1 MRARSGLDPRSV
13 WAQRLG
19 QLERRLRTKED
30 RIVVLETENAALHL
44 KLAEYQG
51 LAGRSTNEVLQL
63 YSAHGQQQKLQRSSV
78 VIQLHGAIKRLKQD
92 LKSLRSFALELS
104 KDFQRQSKTYLYH
117 VLTAVQGIQLQNEAM
132 QRRFLSGVERRKNW
146 VRRLFP
152 TLPICWHLRAVLL
165 SEKVFQIKAFDLE
178 QSLQE
183 VTERY
188 EKEKQKRRALHNT
201 LVELRGNIRVHCRI
215 RPLLPFDTAAGH
227 SVSQDRQRNSSE
239 KVAYAADD
247 ETVLV
252 KCSRPGHAS
261 INKTFQFERVY
272 SPLESQD
279 TVFADVAPLLTSLLD
294 GYNVCIMAYGQTGS
308 GKTYTML
315 GPQLE
320 ENFAYSIEDASELG
334 IIPRATQEV
343 FRLISEK
350 PPGSYWVEVSVVEV
364 YNNEIFD
371 LLAKDSC
378 GKVFGV
384 KRDVV
389 TTREGKSDVPLLTY
403 ETVENASEFLHLV
416 NKGLQLR
423 VRHPTL
429 VHAHSSRSHLV
440 VTLTITTIVSGDN
453 FGTSWEDEQTSQ
465 RLNKE
470 VSCTLPQKMREN
482 KSTSSSR
489 ASSPAQIEATE
500 KMKQVKTRLQLV
512 DLAGSE
518 CVGMSG
524 VTGAALR
531 ETSFI
536 NRSLSALADVLGA
549 IAEQRSH
556 VPYRNSKLT
565 HLLQDSVGGD
575 AKLLVMLCIS
585 PDQKYL
591 TESMQSLGFGTRARQ
606 VQRGQ
611 VKKKSFPVSSK
622 AK

>member
-1 MRARSGLDPRSV
+1 MRPRRGLDPGSV
-13 WAQRLG
+13 WAQRLR
-19 QLERRLRTKED
+19 QLEQRLRAKEE

-51 LAGRSTNEVLQL
+51 LAGRSTSEVLQL
-63 YSAHGQQQKLQRSSV
+63 YSAHGQQQKLQRTSV
-78 VIQLHGAIKRLKQD
+78 VTQLHGTVKRLKQD
-92 LKSLRSFALELS
+92 LKRLRSFVLELS
-104 KDFQRQSKTYLYH
+104 KDFQRQSKTYLYQI
-117 VLTAVQGIQLQNEAM
+117 LTAVQGIQLENEAM
-132 QRRFLSGVERRKNW
+132 QM
-146 VRRLFP
+146 
-152 TLPICWHLRAVLL
+152 
-165 SEKVFQIKAFDLE
+165 FQIKAFDLE

-188 EKEKQKRRALHNT
+188 EKEKQKRRALHNS

-215 RPLLPFDTAAGH
+215 RPLLPFDAASGH
-227 SVSQDRQRNSSE
+227 SISEDRQRNFPE

-247 ETVLV
+247 ETVLI

-261 INKTFQFERVY
+261 INRTFQFERVY
-272 SPLESQD
+272 NALESQD
-279 TVFADVAPLLTSLLD
+279 IVFADVAPLLTSLLD

-320 ENFAYSIEDASELG
+320 ENFAFSIEDESELG

-343 FRLISEK
+343 FRLLSEK

-371 LLAKDSC
+371 LLAKDNY

-384 KRDVV
+384 KREVV
-389 TTREGKSDVPLLTY
+389 TTREGKSDVPLLMH
-403 ETVENASEFLHLV
+403 ETVENAAEFLHLV
-416 NKGLQLR
+416 NKGVQLR

-440 VTLTITTIVSGDN
+440 VTLTINTIISGDN

-470 VSCTLPQKMREN
+470 VSCTFPQKMREN

-489 ASSPAQIEATE
+489 ASSPTQLEATE
-500 KMKQVKTRLQLV
+500 KLKKVKTRLQLV

-531 ETSFI
+531 ETSYI

-565 HLLQDSVGGD
+565 HLLQDSLGGD

-591 TESMQSLGFGTRARQ
+591 TESMQTLGFGTRARQ

-611 VKKKSFPVSSK
+611 LKKKNFPVPSK

>member
-1 MRARSGLDPRSV
+1 LSDYGIDSL
-13 WAQRLG
+13 LG
-19 QLERRLRTKED
+19 FLK
-30 RIVVLETENAALHL
+30 ACFLH
-44 KLAEYQG
+44 KF
-51 LAGRSTNEVLQL
+51 TV
-63 YSAHGQQQKLQRSSV
+63 
-78 VIQLHGAIKRLKQD
+78 
-92 LKSLRSFALELS
+92 
-104 KDFQRQSKTYLYH
+104 
-117 VLTAVQGIQLQNEAM
+117 
-132 QRRFLSGVERRKNW
+132 
-146 VRRLFP
+146 
-152 TLPICWHLRAVLL
+152 TLL
-165 SEKVFQIKAFDLE
+165 FQIKAFDLE

-188 EKEKQKRRALHNT
+188 EKETQKRRALHNS

-215 RPLLPFDTAAGH
+215 RPLLPFDTAAG
-227 SVSQDRQRNSSE
+227 QRNFSDE
-239 KVAYAADD
+239 VAYAADD

-252 KCSRPGHAS
+252 KCSRPGHAP

-272 SPLESQD
+272 SASESQD

-315 GPQLE
+315 GPQPE
-320 ENFAYSIEDASELG
+320 ENFAFAIEDESELG

-389 TTREGKSDVPLLTY
+389 TTREGKSDVPLLTH

-423 VRHPTL
+423 VKHPTL

-440 VTLTITTIVSGDN
+440 VTLTITTVVSGDN
-453 FGTSWEDEQTSQ
+453 FG
-465 RLNKE
+465 K
-470 VSCTLPQKMREN
+470 EN

-489 ASSPAQIEATE
+489 ASSPAQLEATE

-524 VTGAALR
+524 ATGAALR

-585 PDQKYL
+585 PTQKYL
-591 TESMQSLGFGTRARQ
+591 TESMQSLGFGTRAQQ

-611 VKKKSFPVSSK
+611 GKKKNFPVLSK

>member
-1 MRARSGLDPRSV
+1 
-13 WAQRLG
+13 
-19 QLERRLRTKED
+19 KEE

-44 KLAEYQG
+44 KLAEYQV

-63 YSAHGQQQKLQRSSV
+63 YAAHGQQQKLQRSSV
-78 VIQLHGAIKRLKQD
+78 VIQLHRTIKKRLKQD
-92 LKSLRSFALELS
+92 LKSLHSFALELS
-104 KDFQRQSKTYLYH
+104 KDFRRQSKACLYQ
-117 VLTAVQGIQLQNEAM
+117 VLAAVQGVQLQNEAM
-132 QRRFLSGVERRKNW
+132 QM
-146 VRRLFP
+146 
-152 TLPICWHLRAVLL
+152 
-165 SEKVFQIKAFDLE
+165 FQIKAFDLE

-188 EKEKQKRRALHNT
+188 EREKQKRKALHNC

-215 RPLLPFDTAAGH
+215 RPLLPFDDAVGH
-227 SVSQDRQRNSSE
+227 SISQDRQRNFSE

-272 SPLESQD
+272 NDSESQD
-279 TVFADVAPLLTSLLD
+279 AVFADVAPLLTSLLD

-320 ENFAYSIEDASELG
+320 GNCAFSIEDESELG

-371 LLAKDSC
+371 LLAKDSY

-389 TTREGKSDVPLLTY
+389 TNREGKSDVPLLTQM
-403 ETVENASEFLHLV
+403 TVQNASEFLHLV

-423 VRHPTL
+423 VKHPTL

-440 VTLTITTIVSGDN
+440 VTLTITTVVFGDN
-453 FGTSWEDEQTSQ
+453 FGTPWEDEQSSQ

-470 VSCTLPQKMREN
+470 VFCTFPQKTRDN
-482 KSTSSSR
+482 KSTCSSGT
-489 ASSPAQIEATE
+489 SSPVQLEATE
-500 KMKQVKTRLQLV
+500 KIKQVKTRLQLV

-524 VTGAALR
+524 ATGAALR

-585 PDQKYL
+585 PGQKYL

-611 VKKKSFPVSSK
+611 VKKKNFPVPSK

>member
-1 MRARSGLDPRSV
+1 M
-13 WAQRLG
+13 
-19 QLERRLRTKED
+19 KF
-30 RIVVLETENAALHL
+30 
-44 KLAEYQG
+44 
-51 LAGRSTNEVLQL
+51 
-63 YSAHGQQQKLQRSSV
+63 QRSSV
-78 VIQLHGAIKRLKQD
+78 VTQLHGAIKRLKQD
-92 LKSLRSFALELS
+92 LKSLHSFALELS
-104 KDFQRQSKTYLYH
+104 KDFQRQSKTCLYQ
-117 VLTAVQGIQLQNEAM
+117 VLAAVQGTQLQNEAM
-132 QRRFLSGVERRKNW
+132 QM
-146 VRRLFP
+146 
-152 TLPICWHLRAVLL
+152 
-165 SEKVFQIKAFDLE
+165 FQIKAFDLE

-188 EKEKQKRRALHNT
+188 EKEKQKRKALHNS
-201 LVELRGNIRVHCRI
+201 LIELRGNIRVHCRI
-215 RPLLPFDTAAGH
+215 RPLLPFDDAAGH
-227 SVSQDRQRNSSE
+227 SQDRQRNFSE
-239 KVAYAADD
+239 KVAHAADD

-261 INKTFQFERVY
+261 VNKTFQFERVY
-272 SPLESQD
+272 NDLESQD
-279 TVFADVAPLLTSLLD
+279 AVFADVAPLLTSLLD

-320 ENFAYSIEDASELG
+320 GNLAFATEEQSELG

-389 TTREGKSDVPLLTY
+389 TTREGKSDVPLLTH

-423 VRHPTL
+423 VTHPTL

-440 VTLTITTIVSGDN
+440 VTLTITTAVFGDN
-453 FGTSWEDEQTSQ
+453 FGTLWEDEQTSQ

-470 VSCTLPQKMREN
+470 ASFTFPQKMRDN

-489 ASSPAQIEATE
+489 ASSPVQLEATE

-549 IAEQRSH
+549 IAEQRAH

-585 PDQKYL
+585 PGQKYL

-611 VKKKSFPVSSK
+611 VKKKNFPVPSK
-622 AK
+622 GK

>member
-1 MRARSGLDPRSV
+1 IK
-13 WAQRLG
+13 Q
-19 QLERRLRTKED
+19 
-30 RIVVLETENAALHL
+30 
-44 KLAEYQG
+44 YQG
-51 LAGRSTNEVLQL
+51 LAGRSTKEVLQL
-63 YSAHGQQQKLQRSSV
+63 YSARGQQQKLQRSSV
-78 VIQLHGAIKRLKQD
+78 ATQLHGTVKKRLKQD

-104 KDFQRQSKTYLYH
+104 KDFQRQSKTYLH
-117 VLTAVQGIQLQNEAM
+117 QVLTAVQGIQLQKEAM
-132 QRRFLSGVERRKNW
+132 QM
-146 VRRLFP
+146 
-152 TLPICWHLRAVLL
+152 
-165 SEKVFQIKAFDLE
+165 FQIKAFDLE
-178 QSLQE
+178 QTLQE

-188 EKEKQKRRALHNT
+188 EKEKQKRRALHNS
-201 LVELRGNIRVHCRI
+201 LVELRGNIRIHCRI

-227 SVSQDRQRNSSE
+227 SVSQDRQRNFPE
-239 KVAYAADD
+239 KVTYAADD

-272 SPLESQD
+272 NASESQEV
-279 TVFADVAPLLTSLLD
+279 VFADVAPLLTSLLD

-320 ENFAYSIEDASELG
+320 ENSAYSTENESELG
-334 IIPRATQEV
+334 IIPRATQEL

-371 LLAKDSC
+371 LLAKDNC

-389 TTREGKSDVPLLTY
+389 TTKEGKRDIPLLVY
-403 ETVENASEFLHLV
+403 ETVEDTSEFLHLV

-440 VTLTITTIVSGDN
+440 VTLTITTVVSGDN
-453 FGTSWEDEQTSQ
+453 FTGMSWEDDQSSQ

-470 VSCTLPQKMREN
+470 VSWTFPQKMRDN
-482 KSTSSSR
+482 TSTSSSR
-489 ASSPAQIEATE
+489 ASSPAHFEATE
-500 KMKQVKTRLQLV
+500 KTKQVKTSLQLV

-549 IAEQRSH
+549 IAEQRTH

-565 HLLQDSVGGD
+565 HLLQDSIGGD

-585 PDQKYL
+585 PGQKYL

-611 VKKKSFPVSSK
+611 VKKKNFPLLSK

>member
-1 MRARSGLDPRSV
+1 
-13 WAQRLG
+13 
-19 QLERRLRTKED
+19 KEE
-30 RIVVLETENAALHL
+30 RIVILETENAALHL
-44 KLAEYQG
+44 KLAEYQE
-51 LAGRSTNEVLQL
+51 LARRSTNEVLQL
-63 YSAHGQQQKLQRSSV
+63 YFAHGQQQKLRRSSA
-78 VIQLHGAIKRLKQD
+78 VIQLHGAIKKRLKQD
-92 LKSLRSFALELS
+92 LKSLHSFALELS
-104 KDFQRQSKTYLYH
+104 KDFQRQCKTYLYR

-132 QRRFLSGVERRKNW
+132 QM
-146 VRRLFP
+146 
-152 TLPICWHLRAVLL
+152 
-165 SEKVFQIKAFDLE
+165 FQIKAFDLE

-188 EKEKQKRRALHNT
+188 EKEKQKRRSLHNS

-227 SVSQDRQRNSSE
+227 LISQDRQRNFSE
-239 KVAYAADD
+239 KVVYAADD

-272 SPLESQD
+272 NASESQD
-279 TVFADVAPLLTSLLD
+279 TVFLDVAPLLTSLLD

-320 ENFAYSIEDASELG
+320 ETFARSREDDSELG
-334 IIPRATQEV
+334 IIPRASQEV

-378 GKVFGV
+378 GKVLGV

-416 NKGLQLR
+416 NKGVQLR

-465 RLNKE
+465 RLHKE
-470 VSCTLPQKMREN
+470 VSCTFPQKMRDS
-482 KSTSSSR
+482 KSTSSR
-489 ASSPAQIEATE
+489 PSSPAQLEATE

-549 IAEQRSH
+549 IAEQRPH

-611 VKKKSFPVSSK
+611 VRKKNFTVLSK

>member
-1 MRARSGLDPRSV
+1 
-13 WAQRLG
+13 
-19 QLERRLRTKED
+19 
-30 RIVVLETENAALHL
+30 
-44 KLAEYQG
+44 
-51 LAGRSTNEVLQL
+51 
-63 YSAHGQQQKLQRSSV
+63 
-78 VIQLHGAIKRLKQD
+78 
-92 LKSLRSFALELS
+92 
-104 KDFQRQSKTYLYH
+104 
-117 VLTAVQGIQLQNEAM
+117 M
-132 QRRFLSGVERRKNW
+132 QM
-146 VRRLFP
+146 
-152 TLPICWHLRAVLL
+152 
-165 SEKVFQIKAFDLE
+165 FQIKAFDLE

-188 EKEKQKRRALHNT
+188 EKEKQKRRALHNS

-227 SVSQDRQRNSSE
+227 SVSQDRQRNFSE
-239 KVAYAADD
+239 KVAYAADE

-252 KCSRPGHAS
+252 KCCRPGHAS

-272 SPLESQD
+272 SASESQD

-320 ENFAYSIEDASELG
+320 ENFAFSIEDESELG
-334 IIPRATQEV
+334 IIPRATHEV

-389 TTREGKSDVPLLTY
+389 TTREGKSDVPLLTH

-423 VRHPTL
+423 VTHPTL

-453 FGTSWEDEQTSQ
+453 FESGSQMLLLRKRKDTKQSSAAMELPRVVGTSWEDEQTSQ

-470 VSCTLPQKMREN
+470 VSCTFPQKMRGN
-482 KSTSSSR
+482 KSASSSR
-489 ASSPAQIEATE
+489 ASSPAQLEATE
-500 KMKQVKTRLQLV
+500 KLKQVKTRLQLV

-585 PDQKYL
+585 PDKKYL

-611 VKKKSFPVSSK
+611 VKKKNFPVQSK

>member
-1 MRARSGLDPRSV
+1 I
-13 WAQRLG
+13 
-19 QLERRLRTKED
+19 KEE

-44 KLAEYQG
+44 KLAE
-51 LAGRSTNEVLQL
+51 
-63 YSAHGQQQKLQRSSV
+63 
-78 VIQLHGAIKRLKQD
+78 KRLKQD
-92 LKSLRSFALELS
+92 LKSLHSFALELL
-104 KDFQRQSKTYLYH
+104 KDFQHQSKTYLYQI
-117 VLTAVQGIQLQNEAM
+117 LTAVQGIQLQNEAM
-132 QRRFLSGVERRKNW
+132 Q
-146 VRRLFP
+146 
-152 TLPICWHLRAVLL
+152 I
-165 SEKVFQIKAFDLE
+165 FQIKAFDLE
-178 QSLQE
+178 QSLEE

-188 EKEKQKRRALHNT
+188 EKEKQKRRALHNS

-215 RPLLPFDTAAGH
+215 RPLLPFDAAAGH
-227 SVSQDRQRNSSE
+227 SLSQDRQSFSE

-272 SPLESQD
+272 NASESQD

-320 ENFAYSIEDASELG
+320 ENFPYAIEDESELG

-343 FRLISEK
+343 FRLLSEK
-350 PPGSYWVEVSVVEV
+350 PLGSYWVEVSIVEV

-378 GKVFGV
+378 GKVFGI

-416 NKGLQLR
+416 NRGLQLR
-423 VRHPTL
+423 VSHPTL

-453 FGTSWEDEQTSQ
+453 FGTSWEDEQASH
-465 RLNKE
+465 RLSKE
-470 VSCTLPQKMREN
+470 VSCIFPQKMRDN
-482 KSTSSSR
+482 SSTSSSR
-489 ASSPAQIEATE
+489 ASSPVQLEAAE

-549 IAEQRSH
+549 IAEQRAH

-565 HLLQDSVGGD
+565 HLLQDSIGGD

-585 PDQKYL
+585 PGQKYL

-611 VKKKSFPVSSK
+611 GKKKNFPVPSK
-622 AK
+622 TK

>member
-1 MRARSGLDPRSV
+1 MRPRSGPDLGSV
-13 WAQRLG
+13 WAQRLR
-19 QLERRLRTKED
+19 QLEQRLRAKEE

-51 LAGRSTNEVLQL
+51 LAGRSTQEVLQL

-78 VIQLHGAIKRLKQD
+78 VTQLHGAIKRFKQD
-92 LKSLRSFALELS
+92 LKSLRSFAFELS
-104 KDFQRQSKTYLYH
+104 KKFQRQSQTYLYQI
-117 VLTAVQGIQLQNEAM
+117 LTAVQGIQLQNEAM
-132 QRRFLSGVERRKNW
+132 Q
-146 VRRLFP
+146 
-152 TLPICWHLRAVLL
+152 I
-165 SEKVFQIKAFDLE
+165 FQIKAFDLE

-188 EKEKQKRRALHNT
+188 EKEKQKRRALHNS

-215 RPLLPFDTAAGH
+215 RPLLPFDTTGH
-227 SVSQDRQRNSSE
+227 SISQDRQRTFSE
-239 KVAYAADD
+239 KVAHAADD

-252 KCSRPGHAS
+252 KCSRPGHTS

-272 SPLESQD
+272 NASESQD
-279 TVFADVAPLLTSLLD
+279 IVFADVAPLLTSLLD

-320 ENFAYSIEDASELG
+320 ENFPFSIEDESELG

-350 PPGSYWVEVSVVEV
+350 PSGSYWVEVSVVEV

-389 TTREGKSDVPLLTY
+389 TTREGKSDVPLLTH
-403 ETVENASEFLHLV
+403 ETVENASEVLHLV
-416 NKGLQLR
+416 SKSLQLR

-440 VTLTITTIVSGDN
+440 VTLTITTVDSGEN
-453 FGTSWEDEQTSQ
+453 FGTSWEEEQTSQ

-470 VSCTLPQKMREN
+470 VSCTFPQKMRDN

-489 ASSPAQIEATE
+489 PSSPAQLEATE

-611 VKKKSFPVSSK
+611 VKKKNFPVPSK

>member
-1 MRARSGLDPRSV
+1 
-13 WAQRLG
+13 Q
-19 QLERRLRTKED
+19 
-30 RIVVLETENAALHL
+30 
-44 KLAEYQG
+44 YQG
-51 LAGRSTNEVLQL
+51 LARRSTNEVLQL

-78 VIQLHGAIKRLKQD
+78 VTRLHGAVKKRLKKD

-104 KDFQRQSKTYLYH
+104 KEFQHQSRTYLYQ
-117 VLTAVQGIQLQNEAM
+117 VLTAVREIQLQNEAM
-132 QRRFLSGVERRKNW
+132 QM
-146 VRRLFP
+146 
-152 TLPICWHLRAVLL
+152 
-165 SEKVFQIKAFDLE
+165 FQMKAFDLE

-188 EKEKQKRRALHNT
+188 EKEKQKRRALHNS

-227 SVSQDRQRNSSE
+227 LVPQDRQRNVSE
-239 KVAYAADD
+239 KVAYAVDD

-272 SPLESQD
+272 SASETQD
-279 TVFADVAPLLTSLLD
+279 IVFADVAPLLTSLLD

-320 ENFAYSIEDASELG
+320 ENFAFSLEDESELG

-389 TTREGKSDVPLLTY
+389 TTREGKNDVPLLTH

-423 VRHPTL
+423 ARHPTL

-440 VTLTITTIVSGDN
+440 VTLTITTIVSEDN
-453 FGTSWEDEQTSQ
+453 FGTSWEDEQTTQ

-470 VSCTLPQKMREN
+470 GFCTQKTREN

-489 ASSPAQIEATE
+489 ASSPAQLEATE
-500 KMKQVKTRLQLV
+500 KLKQVKTRLQLV

-556 VPYRNSKLT
+556 VPYRNSRLT
-565 HLLQDSVGGD
+565 RLLQDSVGGD

-611 VKKKSFPVSSK
+611 VKKKNCPVPSK

>member
-1 MRARSGLDPRSV
+1 MRPRSGLGLGSA
-13 WAQRLG
+13 WAQRLR
-19 QLERRLRTKED
+19 QLEQRLRAKEE

-63 YSAHGQQQKLQRSSV
+63 YSAHGQQQKFQRSSV
-78 VIQLHGAIKRLKQD
+78 ATQLHGAIKRLKQD
-92 LKSLRSFALELS
+92 LKSLHSFALELS
-104 KDFQRQSKTYLYH
+104 KDFQRQSRSYLCQI
-117 VLTAVQGIQLQNEAM
+117 LTAVQGIQLQNEAM
-132 QRRFLSGVERRKNW
+132 K
-146 VRRLFP
+146 
-152 TLPICWHLRAVLL
+152 I
-165 SEKVFQIKAFDLE
+165 FQIKAFDLE

-188 EKEKQKRRALHNT
+188 EKEKQKRRALHNS

-227 SVSQDRQRNSSE
+227 LISQDRQRNFSE
-239 KVAYAADD
+239 KTAYAADD

-261 INKTFQFERVY
+261 VTKTFQFERVY
-272 SPLESQD
+272 NASESQD

-315 GPQLE
+315 GSQME
-320 ENFAYSIEDASELG
+320 ENFAFSTEDESELG

-350 PPGSYWVEVSVVEV
+350 PPGSCWVEVSVVEV

-389 TTREGKSDVPLLTY
+389 TTREGKSEVPLLTY

-453 FGTSWEDEQTSQ
+453 FESEGQMLRKRKDMKQSSAATELPGVVGTSWEDEQTSQ
-465 RLNKE
+465 KLNKE
-470 VSCTLPQKMREN
+470 VSCTFPQKMRDN
-482 KSTSSSR
+482 RSTSSSR
-489 ASSPAQIEATE
+489 ASSPAQLEETE
-500 KMKQVKTRLQLV
+500 KIKQVKTRLQLV

-565 HLLQDSVGGD
+565 HLLQDSLGCSHMFARSLTLCPVAVRQRRKTEHTHSTVLQIPFVFGSPPHLCRNSF
-575 AKLLVMLCIS
+575 KEVMLNCW
-585 PDQKYL
+585 
-591 TESMQSLGFGTRARQ
+591 
-606 VQRGQ
+606 
-611 VKKKSFPVSSK
+611 
-622 AK
+622 

>member
-1 MRARSGLDPRSV
+1 MRARSGLDPGSV

-19 QLERRLRTKED
+19 QLERRLR
-30 RIVVLETENAALHL
+30 
-44 KLAEYQG
+44 YQG

-78 VIQLHGAIKRLKQD
+78 VTQLHGAIKRLKQD

-104 KDFQRQSKTYLYH
+104 KDFQRQSKTYLYQ

-132 QRRFLSGVERRKNW
+132 QRHFLSGVEKRKNW

-152 TLPICWHLRAVLL
+152 TLPVCWHLRAVLL
-165 SEKVFQIKAFDLE
+165 LEKVFQIKAFDLE

-188 EKEKQKRRALHNT
+188 EKEKQRRRALHNT

-227 SVSQDRQRNSSE
+227 SVSQDGQRNSSE

-252 KCSRPGHAS
+252 KCSRPSHAS

-272 SPLESQD
+272 SPSESQD

-320 ENFAYSIEDASELG
+320 ENFAYCIEDASELG

-470 VSCTLPQKMREN
+470 VSCTFPQKMREN

-611 VKKKSFPVSSK
+611 VKKKSFPVPSK

>member
-1 MRARSGLDPRSV
+1 MMRPRRGLDPGSV
-13 WAQRLG
+13 WAQRLR
-19 QLERRLRTKED
+19 QLEQRLRAKEE

-51 LAGRSTNEVLQL
+51 LAGRSTDEVLQL
-63 YSAHGQQQKLQRSSV
+63 YAAHGQQMKLQRSFLV
-78 VIQLHGAIKRLKQD
+78 TQLHGAIKRLKQD
-92 LKSLRSFALELS
+92 LKSLHSFALELS
-104 KDFQRQSKTYLYH
+104 KDFQRQSKTCLYQ
-117 VLTAVQGIQLQNEAM
+117 VLVAVQGIQLQNEAM
-132 QRRFLSGVERRKNW
+132 QM
-146 VRRLFP
+146 
-152 TLPICWHLRAVLL
+152 
-165 SEKVFQIKAFDLE
+165 FQIKAFDLE

-188 EKEKQKRRALHNT
+188 EKEKQKRKALHNS
-201 LVELRGNIRVHCRI
+201 LIELRGNIRVHCRI
-215 RPLLPFDTAAGH
+215 RPLLPFDDAAGH
-227 SVSQDRQRNSSE
+227 SLSQDRQRNFSE
-239 KVAYAADD
+239 KAAYAADD

-261 INKTFQFERVY
+261 VNKTFQFDRVY
-272 SPLESQD
+272 NDLESQD
-279 TVFADVAPLLTSLLD
+279 AVFADVAPLLTSLLD

-320 ENFAYSIEDASELG
+320 ENLAFSIEEESELG

-343 FRLISEK
+343 FR
-350 PPGSYWVEVSVVEV
+350 
-364 YNNEIFD
+364 
-371 LLAKDSC
+371 
-378 GKVFGV
+378 
-384 KRDVV
+384 
-389 TTREGKSDVPLLTY
+389 
-403 ETVENASEFLHLV
+403 TVENASEFLHLV

-423 VRHPTL
+423 VTHPTL

-440 VTLTITTIVSGDN
+440 VTLTITTVVFGDN
-453 FGTSWEDEQTSQ
+453 FGTLWEDEQTSQ

-470 VSCTLPQKMREN
+470 ASCTFPQKMRDN
-482 KSTSSSR
+482 KSTSSSG
-489 ASSPAQIEATE
+489 ASSPVQLEATE

-549 IAEQRSH
+549 IAEQRAH

-575 AKLLVMLCIS
+575 AKLLLILCIS
-585 PDQKYL
+585 PGQKYL

-611 VKKKSFPVSSK
+611 VKKKNFPVLSK
-622 AK
+622 GK

>member
-1 MRARSGLDPRSV
+1 MRPRSGLSLGSV
-13 WAQRLG
+13 WAQRLR
-19 QLERRLRTKED
+19 QLEQRLRTKEE

-78 VIQLHGAIKRLKQD
+78 VTQLHGAIKKRLKQD
-92 LKSLRSFALELS
+92 LKSLHSFALELS
-104 KDFQRQSKTYLYH
+104 KDFQRQSKTYLYQ

-132 QRRFLSGVERRKNW
+132 QM
-146 VRRLFP
+146 
-152 TLPICWHLRAVLL
+152 
-165 SEKVFQIKAFDLE
+165 FQMKAFDLE

-188 EKEKQKRRALHNT
+188 EKEKQKRRALHNN

-227 SVSQDRQRNSSE
+227 LMSQDRQRSFSE
-239 KVAYAADD
+239 KVAYATDD

-272 SPLESQD
+272 NASESQD

-315 GPQLE
+315 GPQIE
-320 ENFAYSIEDASELG
+320 ENFAFEDESELG

-378 GKVFGV
+378 GKVFGI

-389 TTREGKSDVPLLTY
+389 TTREGKSDVPWLTH
-403 ETVENASEFLHLV
+403 ETVENASDFLHLV

-440 VTLTITTIVSGDN
+440 VTLTITTVVSGDN

-470 VSCTLPQKMREN
+470 VSCTLPQKERDS

-489 ASSPAQIEATE
+489 ASSPAQLEATE

-585 PDQKYL
+585 PHQKYL

-611 VKKKSFPVSSK
+611 VKKKNFPVPSK

>member
-1 MRARSGLDPRSV
+1 
-13 WAQRLG
+13 
-19 QLERRLRTKED
+19 KEE

-78 VIQLHGAIKRLKQD
+78 LTQLHGTVKKRLKQD
-92 LKSLRSFALELS
+92 LKSLHSFALELS

-117 VLTAVQGIQLQNEAM
+117 ILTAVQGIQLQNEAM
-132 QRRFLSGVERRKNW
+132 QM
-146 VRRLFP
+146 
-152 TLPICWHLRAVLL
+152 
-165 SEKVFQIKAFDLE
+165 FQIKAFDLE

-188 EKEKQKRRALHNT
+188 EKEKQKRRALHNS

-227 SVSQDRQRNSSE
+227 SILQDRQRNFSE

-261 INKTFQFERVY
+261 INKTFHFERVY
-272 SPLESQD
+272 SASESQD
-279 TVFADVAPLLTSLLD
+279 TVFADVSPLLTSLLD

-320 ENFAYSIEDASELG
+320 DNLAFSIEDESELG

-378 GKVFGV
+378 GKVFGI

-389 TTREGKSDVPLLTY
+389 TTREGDVPLLTH
-403 ETVENASEFLHLV
+403 ETIENASEFLHLV

-453 FGTSWEDEQTSQ
+453 FGNSWEDEQSSQ

-470 VSCTLPQKMREN
+470 VSCTFPQKMRDS

-489 ASSPAQIEATE
+489 ASSPAQLEASE
-500 KMKQVKTRLQLV
+500 KLKQVKTRLQLV

-524 VTGAALR
+524 VTGDALR

-565 HLLQDSVGGD
+565 HLLQDSLGGE

-585 PDQKYL
+585 PGQKYL
-591 TESMQSLGFGTRARQ
+591 TESMQSLGFGSRARQ

-611 VKKKSFPVSSK
+611 VKKKNFPVQSK

>member
-1 MRARSGLDPRSV
+1 
-13 WAQRLG
+13 
-19 QLERRLRTKED
+19 KEE
-30 RIVVLETENAALHL
+30 RIVVLETENAVLHL

-63 YSAHGQQQKLQRSSV
+63 YATRGQKLKLQRSSV
-78 VIQLHGAIKRLKQD
+78 VTQLHGAVKRLKQD
-92 LKSLRSFALELS
+92 LKSLHSFALELS
-104 KDFQRQSKTYLYH
+104 KDFQRQSKACLYQ
-117 VLTAVQGIQLQNEAM
+117 VLAAVQGIQLQNEAM
-132 QRRFLSGVERRKNW
+132 QM
-146 VRRLFP
+146 
-152 TLPICWHLRAVLL
+152 
-165 SEKVFQIKAFDLE
+165 FQIKAFDLE

-188 EKEKQKRRALHNT
+188 EKEKQKRKALHNS

-215 RPLLPFDTAAGH
+215 RPLLPFDDAAGL
-227 SVSQDRQRNSSE
+227 SVSQDRQRNFSE

-261 INKTFQFERVY
+261 INKTFPFERVY
-272 SPLESQD
+272 NDLESQD
-279 TVFADVAPLLTSLLD
+279 AVFADVAPLLTSLLD

-320 ENFAYSIEDASELG
+320 RNLAFSTEEESELG

-371 LLAKDSC
+371 LLAKDSY
-378 GKVFGV
+378 GVFGV

-389 TTREGKSDVPLLTY
+389 TTREGKSDVPLLTH

-440 VTLTITTIVSGDN
+440 VTLTITTVVFGDN
-453 FGTSWEDEQTSQ
+453 FGTLWEDEQTSQ
-465 RLNKE
+465 KLHKE
-470 VSCTLPQKMREN
+470 TSCTFQQKMRDN

-489 ASSPAQIEATE
+489 ASSPVQLEATE

-549 IAEQRSH
+549 IAEQRAH

-565 HLLQDSVGGD
+565 HLLQDSIGGD

-585 PDQKYL
+585 PGQKYL
-591 TESMQSLGFGTRARQ
+591 TESMQSLGFGSRARQ

-611 VKKKSFPVSSK
+611 IKKKNFPVLSK

>member
-1 MRARSGLDPRSV
+1 MRPPSGIDPGSV
-13 WAQRLG
+13 WAQRLR
-19 QLERRLRTKED
+19 QLERRLRTKEE

-51 LAGRSTNEVLQL
+51 FARRSTNEVLQL

-78 VIQLHGAIKRLKQD
+78 VTQLRGSIKRLKQD

-104 KDFQRQSKTYLYH
+104 KDFQRQSKTYLYQ
-117 VLTAVQGIQLQNEAM
+117 VLTAVQEIQLQNEALQM
-132 QRRFLSGVERRKNW
+132 
-146 VRRLFP
+146 
-152 TLPICWHLRAVLL
+152 
-165 SEKVFQIKAFDLE
+165 FQIKAFDLE

-188 EKEKQKRRALHNT
+188 EKEKQKRRALHNS

-227 SVSQDRQRNSSE
+227 SISQDRQRSFSE
-239 KVAYAADD
+239 KVAYAVDD

-272 SPLESQD
+272 SASESQD
-279 TVFADVAPLLTSLLD
+279 AVFADVAPLLTSLLD
-294 GYNVCIMAYGQTGS
+294 GLLHCILHPETWRELNHRFTDCTFDFASPERVPRYNVCIMAYGQTGS

-320 ENFAYSIEDASELG
+320 ENFAFSLEDELELG
-334 IIPRATQEV
+334 IIPRAAQEV

-389 TTREGKSDVPLLTY
+389 TTREGKNDVPLLTH

-416 NKGLQLR
+416 NRGLQLR

-440 VTLTITTIVSGDN
+440 VTLTITTIISEDN
-453 FGTSWEDEQTSQ
+453 CGTSWEDEQTSQ

-470 VSCTLPQKMREN
+470 VSCTFPQKMRDN

-489 ASSPAQIEATE
+489 ASSPAQLEATE
-500 KMKQVKTRLQLV
+500 KLKQVKTRLQLV

-524 VTGAALR
+524 VTGAVLR

-565 HLLQDSVGGD
+565 RLLQDSIGGD

-611 VKKKSFPVSSK
+611 VKKKNFPVPSK

>member
-1 MRARSGLDPRSV
+1 MAL
-13 WAQRLG
+13 ALA
-19 QLERRLRTKED
+19 TKEE

-44 KLAEYQG
+44 KLAE
-51 LAGRSTNEVLQL
+51 
-63 YSAHGQQQKLQRSSV
+63 
-78 VIQLHGAIKRLKQD
+78 
-92 LKSLRSFALELS
+92 
-104 KDFQRQSKTYLYH
+104 
-117 VLTAVQGIQLQNEAM
+117 
-132 QRRFLSGVERRKNW
+132 
-146 VRRLFP
+146 
-152 TLPICWHLRAVLL
+152 
-165 SEKVFQIKAFDLE
+165 IKAFDLE

-188 EKEKQKRRALHNT
+188 EKEKQKRRVLHNSLVAKKLLRKINHCT
-201 LVELRGNIRVHCRI
+201 L
-215 RPLLPFDTAAGH
+215 LL
-227 SVSQDRQRNSSE
+227 
-239 KVAYAADD
+239 
-247 ETVLV
+247 
-252 KCSRPGHAS
+252 
-261 INKTFQFERVY
+261 RVY
-272 SPLESQD
+272 SAFESQD

-294 GYNVCIMAYGQTGS
+294 G
-308 GKTYTML
+308 
-315 GPQLE
+315 
-320 ENFAYSIEDASELG
+320 
-334 IIPRATQEV
+334 
-343 FRLISEK
+343 LISEK

-389 TTREGKSDVPLLTY
+389 TTREGKSNVPLLTY

-416 NKGLQLR
+416 IKGLQLR

-440 VTLTITTIVSGDN
+440 VTLTITTVVSGDS
-453 FGTSWEDEQTSQ
+453 FGTSWEDEQISQ

-470 VSCTLPQKMREN
+470 FSCTYPQKTREN
-482 KSTSSSR
+482 RSTSSSR
-489 ASSPAQIEATE
+489 ASSPAQLEATE
-500 KMKQVKTRLQLV
+500 KPKQVRTRLQLV

-591 TESMQSLGFGTRARQ
+591 TESLQSLGFGTRARQ

-611 VKKKSFPVSSK
+611 IKKKNLPVQTYYSLAYA
-622 AK
+622 AKRTGYAGQQC

>member
-1 MRARSGLDPRSV
+1 NVNP
-13 WAQRLG
+13 
-19 QLERRLRTKED
+19 
-30 RIVVLETENAALHL
+30 
-44 KLAEYQG
+44 
-51 LAGRSTNEVLQL
+51 
-63 YSAHGQQQKLQRSSV
+63 
-78 VIQLHGAIKRLKQD
+78 
-92 LKSLRSFALELS
+92 S
-104 KDFQRQSKTYLYH
+104 K
-117 VLTAVQGIQLQNEAM
+117 N
-132 QRRFLSGVERRKNW
+132 
-146 VRRLFP
+146 
-152 TLPICWHLRAVLL
+152 AVLG
-165 SEKVFQIKAFDLE
+165 KF
-178 QSLQE
+178 
-183 VTERY
+183 Y
-188 EKEKQKRRALHNT
+188 N
-201 LVELRGNIRVHCRI
+201 
-215 RPLLPFDTAAGH
+215 
-227 SVSQDRQRNSSE
+227 
-239 KVAYAADD
+239 
-247 ETVLV
+247 
-252 KCSRPGHAS
+252 AS
-261 INKTFQFERVY
+261 
-272 SPLESQD
+272 ESQD

-320 ENFAYSIEDASELG
+320 ENFAFSTEDESELG
-334 IIPRATQEV
+334 IIPRATQKV
-343 FRLISEK
+343 FRLLVSILSRSR
-350 PPGSYWVEVSVVEV
+350 SYWVEVSVVEV

-378 GKVFGV
+378 GRVFGI

-403 ETVENASEFLHLV
+403 ETVENISEFLHLV

-453 FGTSWEDEQTSQ
+453 F
-465 RLNKE
+465 
-470 VSCTLPQKMREN
+470 
-482 KSTSSSR
+482 
-489 ASSPAQIEATE
+489 ASSPAQFETTE
-500 KMKQVKTRLQLV
+500 KLKQIKTRLQLV

-565 HLLQDSVGGD
+565 HLLQDAIGGD

-591 TESMQSLGFGTRARQ
+591 AESMQSLGFGTRARQ

-611 VKKKSFPVSSK
+611 VKKKNLPVLSK

>member
-1 MRARSGLDPRSV
+1 MRPRSGLEPGSV
-13 WAQRLG
+13 WAQRLR
-19 QLERRLRTKED
+19 QLEQRLRAKEE

-63 YSAHGQQQKLQRSSV
+63 YSAHSQQQKLQQSSV
-78 VIQLHGAIKRLKQD
+78 VIQMYGAIKRLKRD
-92 LKSLRSFALELS
+92 LKSLHSFTLELS
-104 KDFQRQSKTYLYH
+104 KDFQRQSKTYLYQ
-117 VLTAVQGIQLQNEAM
+117 VLTAVQGIQLQNEAVQM
-132 QRRFLSGVERRKNW
+132 
-146 VRRLFP
+146 
-152 TLPICWHLRAVLL
+152 
-165 SEKVFQIKAFDLE
+165 FQIKAFDLE

-183 VTERY
+183 LTERY
-188 EKEKQKRRALHNT
+188 EKEKQKRRALHNS

-227 SVSQDRQRNSSE
+227 LVSQDRQRNFSE
-239 KVAYAADD
+239 EVAYAADD

-272 SPLESQD
+272 SALESQD
-279 TVFADVAPLLTSLLD
+279 AVFADVAPLLTSLLD

-315 GPQLE
+315 GPQSE
-320 ENFAYSIEDASELG
+320 ENLVLAIEDESELG

-371 LLAKDSC
+371 LLARDSC

-389 TTREGKSDVPLLTY
+389 TTREGKSDVPLLTH
-403 ETVENASEFLHLV
+403 ETVESASEFLHLV

-440 VTLTITTIVSGDN
+440 VTLTITTVVSGDS

-465 RLNKE
+465 RLHKE
-470 VSCTLPQKMREN
+470 VSCTFPQKMKES

-489 ASSPAQIEATE
+489 ASSPAQLEATE
-500 KMKQVKTRLQLV
+500 KTKQVKTRLQLV

-518 CVGMSG
+518 CVG
-524 VTGAALR
+524 LR
-531 ETSFI
+531 E
-536 NRSLSALADVLGA
+536 
-549 IAEQRSH
+549 QW
-556 VPYRNSKLT
+556 YRRLLT
-565 HLLQDSVGGD
+565 HFSTLPS
-575 AKLLVMLCIS
+575 
-585 PDQKYL
+585 
-591 TESMQSLGFGTRARQ
+591 
-606 VQRGQ
+606 
-611 VKKKSFPVSSK
+611 
-622 AK
+622 

>member
-1 MRARSGLDPRSV
+1 MRFGDLPLNRRQQFRSWLGRELGPSEVRQMPSAVAEGL
-13 WAQRLG
+13 
-19 QLERRLRTKED
+19 LELRLRAAYVASQTKDE
-30 RIVVLETENAALHL
+30 RIVALETENAALHL
-44 KLAEYQG
+44 KLAKYQG

-78 VIQLHGAIKRLKQD
+78 VIQLHGTIKRLKQD
-92 LKSLRSFALELS
+92 VKSLRSFALQLS
-104 KDFQRQSKTYLYH
+104 KDFQHQSKTYLYQ

-132 QRRFLSGVERRKNW
+132 QM
-146 VRRLFP
+146 
-152 TLPICWHLRAVLL
+152 
-165 SEKVFQIKAFDLE
+165 FQLKAFDLE

-183 VTERY
+183 VSERY
-188 EKEKQKRRALHNT
+188 EKEKQKRRALHNS

-227 SVSQDRQRNSSE
+227 SISQDRQRNFSE
-239 KVAYAADD
+239 RVAYAADD

-272 SPLESQD
+272 SASESQD
-279 TVFADVAPLLTSLLD
+279 TVFEDVAPLLTSLLD

-315 GPQLE
+315 GPQS
-320 ENFAYSIEDASELG
+320 ENFAFSMEDESELG

-389 TTREGKSDVPLLTY
+389 TTREGKRDVPLLTH

-416 NKGLQLR
+416 NLGLQLR

-453 FGTSWEDEQTSQ
+453 FGTSWEDEQSSQ
-465 RLNKE
+465 RLNKD
-470 VSCTLPQKMREN
+470 VSCTFPQKMREN
-482 KSTSSSR
+482 KSASSSR
-489 ASSPAQIEATE
+489 ASSPAQHEATE
-500 KMKQVKTRLQLV
+500 KLKQVKTRLQLV

-565 HLLQDSVGGD
+565 HLLQDSIGGD

-585 PDQKYL
+585 PGQKYL
-591 TESMQSLGFGTRARQ
+591 TESMQSLGFGARARQ

-611 VKKKSFPVSSK
+611 VKKKNFPVQSK

>member
-1 MRARSGLDPRSV
+1 MRPRRGPDPDSV
-13 WAQRLG
+13 WAQRLR
-19 QLERRLRTKED
+19 QLEQRLR
-30 RIVVLETENAALHL
+30 
-44 KLAEYQG
+44 YQV

-63 YSAHGQQQKLQRSSV
+63 YAAHGQQQKLQRSSV
-78 VIQLHGAIKRLKQD
+78 VTQLH
-92 LKSLRSFALELS
+92 
-104 KDFQRQSKTYLYH
+104 
-117 VLTAVQGIQLQNEAM
+117 
-132 QRRFLSGVERRKNW
+132 
-146 VRRLFP
+146 
-152 TLPICWHLRAVLL
+152 RAV
-165 SEKVFQIKAFDLE
+165 KIKAFDLE

-188 EKEKQKRRALHNT
+188 EKEKQRRRALHNS

-215 RPLLPFDTAAGH
+215 RPLLPFDDASGH
-227 SVSQDRQRNSSE
+227 LISQDRQRTFSE

-261 INKTFQFERVY
+261 INKIFQFERVY
-272 SPLESQD
+272 NDSESQD
-279 TVFADVAPLLTSLLD
+279 AVFADVAPLLTSLLD

-320 ENFAYSIEDASELG
+320 GNCAFSIEDESELG
-334 IIPRATQEV
+334 IIPRATQEL

-371 LLAKDSC
+371 LLAKDSY
-378 GKVFGV
+378 GKGFGV
-384 KRDVV
+384 RRDVV
-389 TTREGKSDVPLLTY
+389 TTREGKSDVPLLTQ

-440 VTLTITTIVSGDN
+440 VTLTITTVVFGDN
-453 FGTSWEDEQTSQ
+453 FGISWEDEQTSQ
-465 RLNKE
+465 RLNKD
-470 VSCTLPQKMREN
+470 VSCTFPQKMRDN
-482 KSTSSSR
+482 KSTSSSGT
-489 ASSPAQIEATE
+489 SSPVQLEATE

-585 PDQKYL
+585 PGQKYL

-611 VKKKSFPVSSK
+611 VKKKTFSVPSK

>member
-1 MRARSGLDPRSV
+1 
-13 WAQRLG
+13 W
-19 QLERRLRTKED
+19 
-30 RIVVLETENAALHL
+30 
-44 KLAEYQG
+44 QG
-51 LAGRSTNEVLQL
+51 LSARNTNEILQL
-63 YSAHGQQQKLQRSSV
+63 YSSPGQQQTLQRNAIV
-78 VIQLHGAIKRLKQD
+78 TQLHRAIQRLKQD
-92 LKSLRSFALELS
+92 LRSLHSFALELS
-104 KDFQRQSKTYLYH
+104 KDFQHQCKTYLYQ
-117 VLTAVQGIQLQNEAM
+117 VLTVVQRIQLQNEAM
-132 QRRFLSGVERRKNW
+132 QM
-146 VRRLFP
+146 
-152 TLPICWHLRAVLL
+152 
-165 SEKVFQIKAFDLE
+165 FQLKAFDLQ

-188 EKEKQKRRALHNT
+188 EKEKHKRRALHNS

-227 SVSQDRQRNSSE
+227 TVPQERQRNFSE

-247 ETVLV
+247 ETILV
-252 KCSRPGHAS
+252 KCNRPGHAS

-272 SPLESQD
+272 NASESQD

-320 ENFAYSIEDASELG
+320 KNSVFSTEDESELG

-350 PPGSYWVEVSVVEV
+350 PPGSYLVEVSVVEV

-378 GKVFGV
+378 GRVYGV
-384 KRDVV
+384 RRDVV

-403 ETVENASEFLHLV
+403 ETVENASEFLQLV

-423 VRHPTL
+423 VRNPTL

-453 FGTSWEDEQTSQ
+453 FGISWEDELTSQ
-465 RLNKE
+465 KLNRE
-470 VSCTLPQKMREN
+470 VSCTLPQKIREN
-482 KSTSSSR
+482 KSTFSSR
-489 ASSPAQIEATE
+489 ASSPASSETTE
-500 KMKQVKTRLQLV
+500 KLKQIKTKLQLV

-524 VTGAALR
+524 VTGTALR

-536 NRSLSALADVLGA
+536 NRSLSALADVLAA
-549 IAEQRSH
+549 IAEQRPH
-556 VPYRNSKLT
+556 IPYRNSKLT
-565 HLLQDSVGGD
+565 HLLQDAVGGD

-585 PDQKYL
+585 PHQKYL
-591 TESMQSLGFGTRARQ
+591 AESVQSLGFGTRARQ

-611 VKKKSFPVSSK
+611 VKKKNLPVPSK

>member
-1 MRARSGLDPRSV
+1 MKFIGIQETKDLKDCTERLFCSLPIKELLLIFRNRSKISKTIPAV
-13 WAQRLG
+13 VA
-19 QLERRLRTKED
+19 KEE

-51 LAGRSTNEVLQL
+51 FARRSTNEVLQL

-78 VIQLHGAIKRLKQD
+78 VTRLYGAIKRLKKD

-104 KDFQRQSKTYLYH
+104 KEFQHQSRTYLYQ
-117 VLTAVQGIQLQNEAM
+117 VLTAVREIQLQNEAM
-132 QRRFLSGVERRKNW
+132 QM
-146 VRRLFP
+146 
-152 TLPICWHLRAVLL
+152 
-165 SEKVFQIKAFDLE
+165 FQIKAFDLE

-188 EKEKQKRRALHNT
+188 EKEKQKRRALHNS

-227 SVSQDRQRNSSE
+227 SISQDRSIR
-239 KVAYAADD
+239 VRRMGVGAANPDD
-247 ETVLV
+247 IPALIEAITKETVLV

-272 SPLESQD
+272 SASESQD
-279 TVFADVAPLLTSLLD
+279 IVFADVAPLLTSLLD

-320 ENFAYSIEDASELG
+320 ENFTFSLEDESELG

-389 TTREGKSDVPLLTY
+389 TTREGKNDVPLLTH

-423 VRHPTL
+423 ARHPTL

-440 VTLTITTIVSGDN
+440 VTLTITTIASEDN

-470 VSCTLPQKMREN
+470 VFCTFPQKTRDN

-489 ASSPAQIEATE
+489 ASSPAQLEATE
-500 KMKQVKTRLQLV
+500 KLKQVKTSLQLV

-565 HLLQDSVGGD
+565 RLLQDSVGGD

-611 VKKKSFPVSSK
+611 VKKKNCPVPSK